1 MILAALLAVLVGPST
16 FLDYFGGV
24 WNCGNANYHER
35 WDIHPLAGH
44 PPIAEVVYGDPS
56 KPDGF
61 AFVYWVPDAGLFRYD
76 DFHADG
82 AQSHLT
88 ASGPATFQAS
98 WDWTGMYYPMNQP
111 ADPNP
116 DILWTRTP
124 QGTIERVFRKRVN
137 GTPVEQG
144 RDTCTKVST

>member
-1 MILAALLAVLVGPST
+1 MIAAAILAMYMSPGS
-16 FLDYFGGV
+16 FLQFFGGV

-35 WDIHPLAGH
+35 WDIHPLASH
-44 PPIAEVVYGDPS
+44 PEITEIIYGDPS

-61 AFVYWVPDAGLFRYD
+61 AFVYFVLGAGNFRYD

-88 ASGPATFQAS
+88 SPGPSIEPWT
-98 WDWTGMYYPMNQP
+98 WDWTGTYYPNRQLP
-111 ADPNP
+111 DPNP
-116 DILWTRTP
+116 DITWTRV
-124 QGTIERVFRKRVN
+124 GERIERHFRKRIN

-144 RDTCTKVST
+144 SDSCTKSS

>member
-1 MILAALLAVLVGPST
+1 MIAALVLAVLAGPSS
-16 FLDYFGGV
+16 FLNDFGGV

-35 WDIHPLAGH
+35 WDIHPLASH
-44 PPIAEVVYGDPS
+44 PEITEIVYGDPS

-61 AFVYWVPDAGLFRYD
+61 AFVYYVPSAHEFRYD

-88 ASGPATFQAS
+88 SPGPLVAP
-98 WDWTGMYYPMNQP
+98 WVWEWTGTYYPMNQP

-116 DILWTRTP
+116 DITWTL
-124 QGTIERVFRKRVN
+124 QSGTIARSFRQRVN
-137 GTPVEQG
+137 GTPVQRG
-144 RDTCTKVST
+144 SDTCTKVSQ